1 MKGKTKRERKKRK
14 EQTIKKRGKKDERK
28 YK

>member
-14 EQTIKKRGKKDERK
+14 GQTIKKRRKKDERK